1 MTGAATKGICD
12 FCGVAVGSSS
22 PGSSLIRNSDGFLD
36 LLETS
41 VGGCAELFAI
51 CGW

>member
-1 MTGAATKGICD
+1 MTGAATKAIWD

-22 PGSSLIRNSDGFLD
+22 PGSSLIRDDSDGFLD

-41 VGGCAELFAI
+41 VGG
-51 CGW
+51 